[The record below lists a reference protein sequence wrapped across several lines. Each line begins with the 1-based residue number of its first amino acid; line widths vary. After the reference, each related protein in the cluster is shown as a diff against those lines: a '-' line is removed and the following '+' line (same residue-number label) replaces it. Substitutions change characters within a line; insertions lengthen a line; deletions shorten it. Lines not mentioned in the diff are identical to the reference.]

1 VLRAGYPFLV
11 GSHGFLT
18 SARELEELL
27 VVNDGVSVGSSGP
40 QGSPYR
46 VVSVWRP

>member
-40 QGSPYR
+40 QGPPYR